1 MILAKLLIS
10 FFLFL
15 EKRKKWGA
23 RSGNN
28 ILKNATIKEKRRG
41 DDARG

>member
-1 MILAKLLIS
+1 MILTNLLIS

-15 EKRKKWGA
+15 LERKRWGA

-28 ILKNATIKEKRRG
+28 ILKSATIKEKRRG